1 MRLGAEG
8 KKFAQSYTVPN
19 VKKELEEIYFAD
31 SEVKK

>member
-19 VKKELEEIYFAD
+19 VKKELEEIYFTKQ
-31 SEVKK
+31 EGK